1 MERDWGWNDDDKVG
15 EWNYVPTFGTSIY
28 LTPSHHK
35 ALGLPQ
41 HATVYMIH
49 TYPGQTLYRE

>member
-1 MERDWGWNDDDKVG
+1 MSPNPDDKVG
-15 EWNYVPTFGTSIY
+15 EWNYVPTFGVDLY
-28 LTPSHHK
+28 LTPNHNKTVGS
-35 ALGLPQ
+35 PQ